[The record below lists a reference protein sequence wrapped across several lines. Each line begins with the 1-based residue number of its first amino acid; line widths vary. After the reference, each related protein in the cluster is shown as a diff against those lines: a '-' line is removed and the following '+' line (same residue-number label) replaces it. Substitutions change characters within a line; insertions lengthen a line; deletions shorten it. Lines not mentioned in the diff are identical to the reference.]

1 MYRTVAA
8 ATTVAAIAAGA
19 AFGIGIGSEP
29 SGPATPD
36 PETPRSA
43 ERGLVAY
50 SSCDALL
57 STTRARAASMVHSWG
72 FGGAERTLQFSP
84 TSTVALAEDSTAAP
98 AGEAKTAPG
107 FSGTNVQEAGVDE
120 PDLMKTDGTTMYV
133 AGGGVIRAL
142 NVTGGSARQAGTLSV
157 AGAGNLLL
165 SGDRLLV
172 IGTGDGPGTATERYQ
187 GDAATSQPVWGTQ
200 GVVLTLVDVSDPA
213 AMRVIETLRL
223 EGWFVS
229 GRLTDSSVRVVI
241 TTPPELPAITGPQGQ
256 GPMNEV
262 LATLRNRVA
271 IAGTGADAWL
281 PSYAVDRAGQP
292 GEERP
297 LVDCTDVSRP
307 AAFSGLGMVTVATLD
322 LTKGVTPVDTDAIQT
337 DGQTVYGS
345 PQSLY
350 VATTRWSG
358 AQLTPADASPQMGT
372 EIHRFDTSAAG
383 TTEYRGSGKVD
394 GYLLSQWS
402 MSEHEGVLRV
412 ASTEEG
418 TWSGTEATES
428 ESYVTTLDVT
438 DDGLTTRAR
447 VGGLGRGERIY
458 AVRFMGDMGYVVT
471 FRQTDP
477 LYVIDLSDPGHPRTR
492 GELEIP
498 GYSAYL
504 HPVGDGL
511 LLGVGQDA
519 NDEGRVKGTQLSLFD
534 VSDPA
539 APRRVSQRSF
549 PGAWSEA
556 ESDHH
561 AFLYWPSTG
570 LTVIPMQGPNP
581 DGTWSARA
589 RAVMVK
595 PGEEIRD
602 VGGIVHAPNGAEA
615 PIQRS
620 AVVGDALYTVSAA
633 GVAAD
638 TLDNLA
644 RRAWV
649 PFS

>member
-19 AFGIGIGSEP
+19 AFGIGLGSEP
-29 SGPATPD
+29 TGPTTPE
-36 PETPRSA
+36 PETPGSA

-57 STTRARAASMVHSWG
+57 SSTRARAASMVNSWG
-72 FGGAERTLQFSP
+72 FTGSERVRQFAP
-84 TSTVALAEDSTAAP
+84 TSTAALAEDSSAAP
-98 AGEAKTAPG
+98 AGEVKAAPG

-133 AGGGVIRAL
+133 AAGGVVRAL
-142 NVTGGSARQAGTLSV
+142 DVTGGSAREMGTLPV
-157 AGAGNLLL
+157 TGAGNLLL

-172 IGTGDGPGTATERYQ
+172 IGAGDGPGTATERYP
-187 GDAATSQPVWGTQ
+187 GDAATSQPVWGAQ

-213 AMRVIETLRL
+213 AMTVIETLRL
-223 EGWFVS
+223 EGQFVS
-229 GRLTDSSVRVVI
+229 ARLTDRSVRVVI
-241 TTPPELPAITGPQGQ
+241 TTPPELPTMGGPQGQ

-262 LATLRNRVA
+262 LATLRNRAA
-271 IAGTGADAWL
+271 IAGTGTDAWL

-307 AAFSGLGMVTVATLD
+307 ASFSGLGMVTVATLD

-337 DGQTVYGS
+337 DGQVVYGS
-345 PQSLY
+345 QQSLY

-358 AQLTPADASPQMGT
+358 TQITSADAAPRPAT

-383 TTEYRGSGKVD
+383 STEYRGSGKVD

-412 ASTEEG
+412 ASTEDA

-428 ESYVTTLDVT
+428 ESYVTMLDVT
-438 DDGLTTRAR
+438 ADGLASRAR

-458 AVRFMGDMGYVVT
+458 AVRFMGDTGYVVT

-477 LYVIDLSDPGHPRTR
+477 LYVIDLSDPGHPRTQ
-492 GELEIP
+492 GELKIP

-504 HPVGDGL
+504 HPVSDGL

-519 NDEGRVKGTQLSLFD
+519 NEEGRVKGTQLSLFD

-561 AFLYWPSTG
+561 AFLHWPSTG

-589 RAVMVK
+589 RAVTVK

-602 VGGIVHAPNGAEA
+602 VGGIVHAPNGSET